1 MIILPSSISFHSFV
15 AVYCQIYNIWLS
27 LSLCSIL
34 IHAFILISLLSL
46 GWMKF
51 IFWNIPWEWLMGEQF
66 PEILY
71 MSPFYASLL
80 EKKNWLFIKFLV
92 HNSISWVFFFFLM
105 LIPFS
110 SISDCL
116 QTHVLEH
123 GQWLDGICCLYFHL
137 KENWIEDTLSLLCML
152 ITHIFSFIFHSF
164 LGGVTEDML

>member
-66 PEILY
+66 PENLY

-92 HNSISWVFFFFLM
+92 HNSISWGFFFFFNVNPFLKHLWLSTNTCARAWPVAWWNM
-105 LIPFS
+105 L
-110 SISDCL
+110 
-116 QTHVLEH
+116 
-123 GQWLDGICCLYFHL
+123 
-137 KENWIEDTLSLLCML
+137 
-152 ITHIFSFIFHSF
+152 FIFPPKGKLNWGYPKSPMYANNTYF
-164 LGGVTEDML
+164 

>member
-1 MIILPSSISFHSFV
+1 MVYFHTSTAINKRMIILPSSISFHSFV

-27 LSLCSIL
+27 FCSIL
-34 IHAFILISLLSL
+34 IHAFILMSLLSL

-51 IFWNIPWEWLMGEQF
+51 IFWNIPREWLMREQF

-71 MSPFYASLL
+71 MSSFYASLL

-110 SISDCL
+110 SISVYKHMC
-116 QTHVLEH
+116 
-123 GQWLDGICCLYFHL
+123 
-137 KENWIEDTLSLLCML
+137 
-152 ITHIFSFIFHSF
+152 
-164 LGGVTEDML
+164 